1 MKLTFCTFDL
11 DLTTEIFQEILSIEP
26 NVTRHAPKELIRA
39 MLISARLF
47 HPDCRLVIL
56 TDKKTPFHD
65 LPSEIEIIRYEYDPR
80 HVILQRTQAQIK
92 FIEDSPGENILF
104 LDYDILIQGNLEHLF
119 LRDFDVGLTYRK
131 HAMAINGG
139 VIIIHGANSSAA
151 VHFMQRIHA
160 LMKEKYQSFL
170 TWYSDQLAL
179 QDEVKVPESLQN
191 QTAIIR
197 SSNTKI
203 LLLPCSIYNF
213 TTHEYKMDGT
223 YPDKLILHFK
233 GKRKPY
239 QIPYFEKHLLG
250 GPKN

>member
-11 DLTTEIFQEILSIEP
+11 DLTPEIFQEILSIEP

-65 LPSEIEIIRYEYDPR
+65 LPSEIEVIRYNYNPR
-80 HVILQRTQAQIK
+80 HVISQRTQAQIK
-92 FIEDSPGENILF
+92 FIKESPGEHILF

-119 LRDFDVGLTYRK
+119 LNDFDVGLTYRK
-131 HAMAINGG
+131 HSMAINGG
-139 VIIIHGANSSAA
+139 VIIVNGTNSSAA
-151 VHFMQRIHA
+151 LHFMHRIHA
-160 LMKEKYQSFL
+160 LMNEKYQSFL

-179 QDEVKVPESLQN
+179 QDQVKVPESLQN
-191 QTAIIR
+191 QTTVIL
-197 SSNTKI
+197 SLKTKI

-213 TTHEYKMDGT
+213 TTRENKMDGT

-239 QIPYFEKHLLG
+239 QIPYFEKHLIRDS
-250 GPKN
+250 KN